1 MIGLEGG
8 RKKMEVSLGGVAHT
22 DSFEASA
29 GDVERDFTLDQAPER
44 GHFK

>member
-29 GDVERDFTLDQAPER
+29 GDVEGDFTLDQAPEK
-44 GHFK
+44 GAL